1 MNDSIPKKSLILS
14 PIHTSG
20 EHCACRRRS
29 TYKIFIAG
37 IGCIILAGALFA
49 VPKNTDAFWFFHSTQ
64 TFAQGA
70 TASVATS
77 GKSAVLRAPIN
88 SNPSEGANEVAIAI
102 TGSATLLGNVG
113 PDSMS
118 SFSFHKKEQRATNGQ
133 ISLYVV
139 RPGDSLSDIAQ
150 MFGVSVNTILWANN
164 ITNRNI
170 IKPGMTLTILPISGI
185 RHTVK
190 KGETLASL
198 AKKYHGNVD
207 DIALYNGISSKA
219 ILSSGTVIVI
229 PGGEIRMPRHVARG
243 ARHGMGHYGHPRIT
257 HAPYNPYRGGSGPS
271 LPGFFSNPLPGGI
284 ITQGLHGWNAVDIA
298 APTWTKIHAAAPG
311 TVIVAHSGGWGG
323 GYGNYVV
330 INHGN
335 GTQTLYAHMVRDIS
349 HVGEKVSRG
358 EIIGYVGMTGEATGP
373 HLHFEVRGARNPF
386 VGCRV
391 GRVCYPK
398 TLMH

>member
-1 MNDSIPKKSLILS
+1 MNESIPKKPLILPHIQTS
-14 PIHTSG
+14 DGSSTHHHQSIHKG
-20 EHCACRRRS
+20 FVAV
-29 TYKIFIAG
+29 
-37 IGCIILAGALFA
+37 IGFVVLFGTLFA
-49 VPKNTDAFWFFHSTQ
+49 IPQNTDAFWFFHGTP
-64 TFAQGA
+64 TYAAQGII
-70 TASVATS
+70 TS
-77 GKSAVLRAPIN
+77 AVLMSKNTVLRAPTN
-88 SNPSEGANEVAIAI
+88 SNPYAGSNEIAIAV
-102 TGSATLLGNVG
+102 TGATTLLGNVG
-113 PDSMS
+113 PDSATP
-118 SFSFHKKEQRATNGQ
+118 FSFHKKNQYATNGQ

-164 ITNRNI
+164 ITDRNI

-185 RHTVK
+185 QHTVK
-190 KGETLASL
+190 KGETLASI
-198 AKKYHGNVD
+198 AKKYHGNIA

-219 ILSSGTVIVI
+219 TISSGMSIVI
-229 PGGEIRMPRHVARG
+229 PGGEIRTIRKTSHYTLRA
-243 ARHGMGHYGHPRIT
+243 GHSRIT
-257 HAPYNPYRGGSGPS
+257 RAPYNPYRGGSGAA

-284 ITQGLHGWNAVDIA
+284 ITQGLHGWNAVDIG

-311 TVIVAHSGGWGG
+311 TVIVSRTGGWDG

-349 HVGEKVSRG
+349 HVGERVSRG
-358 EIIGYVGMTGEATGP
+358 QVIGYVGMTGEATGP

-398 TLMH
+398 TLAH

>member
-1 MNDSIPKKSLILS
+1 MVLVEALIAIPQ
-14 PIHTSG
+14 
-20 EHCACRRRS
+20 
-29 TYKIFIAG
+29 
-37 IGCIILAGALFA
+37 
-49 VPKNTDAFWFFHSTQ
+49 NTQAFWFLGGTP
-64 TFAQGA
+64 TYAQNITG
-70 TASVATS
+70 SVVAV
-77 GKSAVLRAPIN
+77 GGGAVLRAVTN
-88 SNPSEGANEVAIAI
+88 SNPNAGANEVAIA
-102 TGSATLLGNVG
+102 TTDNTTLLGNVG
-113 PDSMS
+113 PDSAI
-118 SFSFHKKEQRATNGQ
+118 FFNKKTKYVTDGQ

-139 RPGDSLSDIAQ
+139 RPGDSLSGIAE
-150 MFGVSVNTILWANN
+150 MFGVSVNTILWAND
-164 ITNRNI
+164 ITNRNM

-190 KGETLASL
+190 KGETLVSI

-207 DIALYNGISSKA
+207 DIALYNGIA
-219 ILSSGTVIVI
+219 PTATLVQGTAIVI
-229 PGGEIRMPRHVARG
+229 PGGEIRTAARPTRSASRSG
-243 ARHGMGHYGHPRIT
+243 WGSGHPRIT
-257 HAPYNPYRGGSGPS
+257 HAPFNPYRGGSGPS

-311 TVIVAHSGGWGG
+311 IVIVAHTGGWGG

-335 GTQTLYAHMVRDIS
+335 GTQTLYAHMVRNIS

-386 VGCRV
+386 VGCRIW
-391 GRVCYPK
+391 RVCYPK
-398 TLMH
+398 TLRY